1 MADQENKDFSE
12 DIADQNFEQNGEA
25 ENGGGDA
32 AENGQ
37 ESQEES
43 RILVSQ
49 FFMIDNM
56 YAYLGSVNWTVK
68 PYDWLLSLNYCEKST
83 SSSSP
88 SCFVTTQALEV
99 ESITSDQ

>member
-37 ESQEES
+37 ESQEERS
-43 RILVSQ
+43 TGGNQ
-49 FFMIDNM
+49 D
-56 YAYLGSVNWTVK
+56 
-68 PYDWLLSLNYCEKST
+68 SLNDRKL
-83 SSSSP
+83 
-88 SCFVTTQALEV
+88 FVGGLSWETTDSEYFLFV
-99 ESITSDQ
+99 YFKNYNIIIII